1 MARKEELQEVMDAM
15 LKSTELLPFSASDD
29 CKRNH
34 LLNQI
39 VACLSDIA
47 LSLATI
53 CDKYNEE
60 KENKQ

>member
-1 MARKEELQEVMDAM
+1 MTRKEELNELLDAM
-15 LKSTELLPFSASDD
+15 VESTKLSPFTASDD
-29 CKRNH
+29 AKRNH

-47 LSLATI
+47 VSLATI

-60 KENKQ
+60 KENK

>member
-1 MARKEELQEVMDAM
+1 MTRKEELQEVIDTMVE
-15 LKSTELLPFSASDD
+15 TTNILPFSASDD

-39 VACLSDIA
+39 VACLTDIA
-47 LSLATI
+47 ISLATI

-60 KENKQ
+60 KENKK